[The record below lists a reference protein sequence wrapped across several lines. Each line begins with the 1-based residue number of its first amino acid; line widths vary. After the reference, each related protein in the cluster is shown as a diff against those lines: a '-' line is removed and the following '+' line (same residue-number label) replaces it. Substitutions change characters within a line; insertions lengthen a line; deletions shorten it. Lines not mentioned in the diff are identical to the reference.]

1 MDSVQL
7 ILIRYKDNYFYGELV
22 NGVIYCGH
30 NRGMYIEDLTQHA
43 TPEEWQSYASYR
55 SFDIV
60 LNGTKIAAFNVE
72 HVPNVAK
79 TKKEGYIIPLF
90 QGTMTYVYTDSTLE
104 NCMTAFPIL
113 LRRSAK
119 PVQQPPVVGQAPKV
133 VPPTK
138 TLEEHRQDV
147 REYEASQTPAE
158 RSSDKAYRDSWV
170 QACGIGATP
179 KKTKMW
185 F

>member
-7 ILIRYKDNYFYGELV
+7 ILIHINNEYFYGELV

-55 SFDIV
+55 RFDIV
-60 LNGTKIAAFNVE
+60 VNGATTAAFNVDS
-72 HVPNVAK
+72 VSNIAK
-79 TKKEGYIIPLF
+79 TKDGYIIPLF
-90 QGTMTYVYTDSTLE
+90 QGTMSYECTDSTLE
-104 NCMTAFPIL
+104 NYMAAFPKL

-119 PVQQPPVVGQAPKV
+119 PIQQPPVVGQAPKV
-133 VPPTK
+133 VPPSK
-138 TLEEHRQDV
+138 TLEEHRQNV
-147 REYEASQTPAE
+147 REYDASH
-158 RSSDKAYRDSWV
+158 KVCRDSWE
-170 QACGIGATP
+170 QECGIGAAP